1 MLKKAYANFSLGIH
15 GSAGSQPSVREVAA
29 REIRNMD
36 IDLDGRLVRRSGKD
50 RKWATQ
56 LVGDIKRIIPAYYTG
71 TNELFTTE
79 RTHLFVQTDAHLYHW
94 NGSAFSI
101 LSLPTG
107 VVPATDFTSPFSYS
121 TAGGRLFLANG
132 KVTLWID
139 ISLPTPVIYYWGA
152 TPHKSPS
159 GGTAYQLDSTDFEK
173 MPKLGLQ
180 GIERE
185 KDEVKHQGVGVG
197 YLKYDANNE
206 PDIAAM
212 YAYAYAY
219 YNEDWG
225 IFSSLSDRVIFTTQE
240 NVQTAFLS
248 GMLYNTDPQISHII
262 IYRSDSVNVTVK
274 QDEDGANAWS
284 DDAVVATETEAN
296 RLNSENIEILMKT
309 APLYAF
315 AKIENKAPIT
325 GTDSSG
331 YSASGVQ
338 RLVDSSADF
347 KALGVVVG
355 QKVRNTTQ
363 SRGYEI
369 IGITG
374 TNNDTLYLARHEDG
388 DAFVLGESYQI
399 LFDSFND
406 KGRITGVAQTGTTG
420 VSDEDGEKLLIDGT
434 KPDWTEAPYDP
445 VGRDIIFWKESDGS
459 EEGNHKVT
467 GHVLSIKDDNSY
479 MVADR
484 LTHTIQDTDFG
495 VGDLYQV
502 RYGKTDQAVEGSN
515 PPFETAHIAHHAGKL
530 WAAQAKSSTVI
541 FCGMSTTGDGIY
553 DLFPDEDAEMPHII
567 YINRGDGTEITGLE
581 PAHDGQVLHVLKEA
595 SLTHIRGSG
604 VISGMYNVGR
614 SASPVQIDLDASA
627 TSHAAGCVAPRSVVN
642 VGGDLVYFFA
652 RDKQI
657 WGAAGTQ
664 IQPVSLSIQRHLDQ
678 IPDNKVSEV
687 VSWGYR
693 NKLHVA
699 FTDGSVTYNNRVAVL
714 DPQRKMWTMYDS
726 WNIRD
731 AVWSQG
737 GTDDGVSFAGTTDG
751 YNDYVDVLY
760 TGSTDNGISFNGSYT
775 TNELQFQQ
783 ETVLMGVYVYSLTS
797 TGLLAVTVTANN
809 VTVANQV
816 AFTPA
821 ASNRHRLGVHARG
834 RVFTIKVEG
843 TGLDLIDRIE
853 YEYQVRGQR

>member
-29 REIRNMD
+29 RDIRNMD
-36 IDLDGRLVRRSGKD
+36 VDLDGRLVRRLGKD

-56 LVGDIKRIIPAYYTG
+56 LSGDIKRVIPAYYTG

-79 RTHLFVQTDAHLYHW
+79 RTHLFVQTTDNLYHW
-94 NGSAFSI
+94 NGSAFAT
-101 LSLPTG
+101 LTLPTG
-107 VVPATDFTSPFSYS
+107 VAPATEFTEPLSYAV
-121 TAGGRLFLANG
+121 AGGRLFLANG
-132 KVTLWID
+132 KVTLWVD
-139 ISLPTPVIYYWGA
+139 ISLPNPVVYYWGA

-159 GGTAYQLDSTDFEK
+159 GGSSYQIDGADLEG
-173 MPKLGLQ
+173 MPKLNVQ
-180 GIERE
+180 GIERMFDQSYVDPRSVYH
-185 KDEVKHQGVGVG
+185 KGVGLG
-197 YLKYDANNE
+197 YLSTDS
-206 PDIAAM
+206 M
-212 YAYAYAY
+212 YAYSFAY
-219 YNEDWG
+219 YNESWG
-225 IFSSLSDRVIFTTQE
+225 IFSGLSDRVIFKPE
-240 NVQTAFLS
+240 DNFQTAFLT
-248 GMLYNTDPQISHII
+248 GMKYNPDPQITHII
-262 IYRSDSVNVTVK
+262 IYRSDSVAVL
-274 QDEDGANAWS
+274 DE
-284 DDAVVATETEAN
+284 AVAGGSRT
-296 RLNSENIEILMKT
+296 NSANIEVLMKT

-315 AKIENKAPIT
+315 AKIENKAPIV
-325 GTDSSG
+325 GV
-331 YSASGVQ
+331 ASH
-338 RLVDSSADF
+338 DSSAQTAVRTETLIVSSMNF
-347 KALGVVVG
+347 KTHGVVVG
-355 QKVRNTTQ
+355 QKVRNTTA
-363 SRGYEI
+363 SKGYEV
-369 IGITG
+369 IGIHT
-374 TNNDTLYLARHEDG
+374 THNQYDTLLLTRSSTTHHLNTPAFSANDG
-388 DAFVLGESYQI
+388 YQI
-399 LFDSFND
+399 LFDSFYD

-420 VSDEDGEKLLIDGT
+420 AAGEETEKLLVDGT
-434 KPDWTEAPYDP
+434 KPDWAKAPYDP
-445 VGRDIIFWKESDGS
+445 VGRDIIFHT
-459 EEGNHKVT
+459 NHQGGEVV
-467 GHVLSIKDDNSY
+467 GHVLSVKDDSSY

-484 LTHTIQDTDFG
+484 FTHTIEDTNFG

-515 PPFETAHIAHHAGKL
+515 PPFDTAHIAHHAGKL

-541 FCGMSTTGDGIY
+541 FCGMNTTGDGIY

-567 YINRGDGTEITGLE
+567 YINRGDGTEITGLQ
-581 PAHDGQVLHVLKEA
+581 PAHDGQVLHVLKET

-678 IPDNKVSEV
+678 IPDNKVDEV
-687 VSWGYR
+687 VSWGYK

-699 FTDGSVTYNNRVAVL
+699 FTDGSVAHNNKVAVL
-714 DPQRKMWTMYDS
+714 DTQRKMWTIYDS

-751 YNDYVDVLY
+751 SNDYVDVLY
-760 TGSTDNGISFNGSYT
+760 TGSTDNGTTFNGSYT

-797 TGLLAVTVTANN
+797 TDSLAVTVTANN

-821 ASNRHRLGVHARG
+821 ASNRYRLGVHARG

>member
-36 IDLDGRLVRRSGKD
+36 VDLDGRLVRRLGKD

-56 LVGDIKRIIPAYYTG
+56 LAGDIKRVIPAYYTG

-79 RTHLFVQTDAHLYHW
+79 RTHLFVQTTTNMYHW
-94 NGSAFSI
+94 NGSAFTT
-101 LSLPTG
+101 LTLPTG
-107 VVPATDFTSPFSYS
+107 VTPATDFTDSFSYS

-132 KVTLWID
+132 KVTLWVD
-139 ISLPTPVIYYWGA
+139 ISLPNPVVYYWGA

-159 GGTAYQLDSTDFEK
+159 GGSSYQIDGADLEG
-173 MPKLGLQ
+173 MPKLNVQ
-180 GIERE
+180 AIER
-185 KDEVKHQGVGVG
+185 KTGDVKHQGVGVG
-197 YLKYDANNE
+197 YLSTDS
-206 PDIAAM
+206 M
-212 YAYAYAY
+212 YAYSFAY
-219 YNEDWG
+219 YNESWG
-225 IFSSLSDRVIFTTQE
+225 IFSGLSDRVIFKPE
-240 NVQTAFLS
+240 DDFQTAFLT
-248 GMLYNTDPQISHII
+248 GMEYNPDPQITHII
-262 IYRSDSVNVTVK
+262 IYRSDSV
-274 QDEDGANAWS
+274 
-284 DDAVVATETEAN
+284 AVLPE
-296 RLNSENIEILMKT
+296 LNSPANSRTNSANIEVLMKT

-315 AKIENKAPIT
+315 AKIENKAPIVGVASHT
-325 GTDSSG
+325 SDQTLDTETLVVSSMN
-331 YSASGVQ
+331 
-338 RLVDSSADF
+338 F
-347 KALGVVVG
+347 KTHGVVVG
-355 QKVRNTTQ
+355 QKVRNTTANE
-363 SRGYEI
+363 GYEV
-369 IGITG
+369 IGIHT
-374 TNNDTLYLARHEDG
+374 THTQYDTLYLTRAPQVLQAFSAGDG
-388 DAFVLGESYQI
+388 YQI
-399 LFDSFND
+399 LFDSFYD
-406 KGRITGVAQTGTTG
+406 KGRITGVAQPGTSG
-420 VSDEDGEKLLIDGT
+420 ASGEESEKLLVDGT
-434 KPDWTEAPYDP
+434 KPDWAKAPYDP
-445 VGRDIIFWKESDGS
+445 TGRDIIFWDTSTAS
-459 EEGNHKVT
+459 EE

-479 MVADR
+479 MDADR
-484 LTHTIQDTDFG
+484 FTHTIQDTAFVAG
-495 VGDLYQV
+495 KLYQV

-515 PPFETAHIAHHAGKL
+515 PPFDTAHIAHHAGKL

-541 FCGMSTTGDGIY
+541 FCGMNTTGDGIY

-567 YINRGDGTEITGLE
+567 YINRGDGTEITGLQ

-627 TSHAAGCVAPRSVVN
+627 TSHAAGCVAPRSVAN

-664 IQPVSLSIQRHLDQ
+664 IQPVSLSIQRHLNQ

-687 VSWGYR
+687 VSWGYK

-699 FTDGSVTYNNRVAVL
+699 FTDGSVAYNNRVAVL

-751 YNDYVDVLY
+751 FNDYVDVLY
-760 TGSTDNGISFNGSYT
+760 TGTTDNGSTFKGSYT

-816 AFTPA
+816 AFTPV
-821 ASNRHRLGVHARG
+821 ASNRYRLGVHARG